1 MPYTLS
7 YATALTRLDL
17 SDNELSA
24 FELNLSRLTG
34 ESYKAL

>member
-17 SDNELSA
+17 SDNELAS

-34 ESYKAL
+34 GSYEL